1 MRESISTLLSAAF
14 DGKPWYGDA
23 LMDQVSPLTPE
34 QAASHPVPGKKSIWE
49 LLMHIL
55 AWRVFTIRKLD
66 GEDGFEIELN
76 SPEDFPALPEVSE
89 ANWQALLQQLKD
101 SQKSLL
107 DRFKAISEE
116 KLGSPIPGR
125 KYTYEHL
132 LHGIVQH
139 DCYHLGQ
146 IGMLKSLL
154 K

>member
-1 MRESISTLLSAAF
+1 
-14 DGKPWYGDA
+14 
-23 LMDQVSPLTPE
+23 MDQVSSLTPE
-34 QAASHPVPGKKSIWE
+34 QATSNPVPEKKSIWE

-55 AWRVFTIRKLD
+55 AWRDFTIRKLD
-66 GEDGFEIELN
+66 GDNDFEVELN
-76 SPEDFPALPEVSE
+76 SPEDFPALPEVNE

-101 SQKSLL
+101 SQKALL
-107 DRFKAISEE
+107 ERCEAISEE
-116 KLGSPIPGR
+116 KLETTIPGR

-146 IGMLKSLL
+146 IGMIKSLL